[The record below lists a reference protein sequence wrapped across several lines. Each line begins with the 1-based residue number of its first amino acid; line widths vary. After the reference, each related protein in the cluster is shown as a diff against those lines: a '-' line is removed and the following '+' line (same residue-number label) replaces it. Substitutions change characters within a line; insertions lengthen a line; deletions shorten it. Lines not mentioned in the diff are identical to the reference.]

1 MMRFSHYV
9 RVYRDVGLKDSLATL
24 NQFLFKPIFKPI
36 LEFPKSK
43 QSEFHLSR
51 YGMNIQLREAAK
63 NLKISVVGPNLS
75 ISHSQHL
82 IRTLGFT
89 GEIIDCS
96 FPEFDL
102 CDLNVPDSSVDSIV
116 SDMVLEHLYGNPS
129 EAFRS
134 SFRVLKPGGIAVHT
148 TCFFH
153 HYHPKPYDHW
163 RFTLQ
168 GLERLAESVGFEVL
182 QTGGHGNWIMNK
194 SFRSKWLWKVKI
206 SESKLNPLSK
216 LLVRSNKEKPIYIWI
231 IARRPG

>member
-1 MMRFSHYV
+1 MRHY
-9 RVYRDVGLKDSLATL
+9 RATYRSVGFKDSLATV
-24 NQFLFKPIFKPI
+24 NQKIFKPVFKPL
-36 LEFPKSK
+36 LEFPKSD
-43 QSEFHLSR
+43 STGIHLSR

-182 QTGGHGNWIMNK
+182 QTGGHGNWIMNR

-206 SESKLNPLSK
+206 SESNLNPLRK
-216 LLVRSNKEKPIYIWI
+216 LLVKNDLDMPIYVWI

>member
-1 MMRFSHYV
+1 MRHY
-9 RVYRDVGLKDSLATL
+9 RATYRSVGFKDSLATV
-24 NQFLFKPIFKPI
+24 NQKIFKPVFKPL
-36 LEFPKSK
+36 LEFPKSY
-43 QSEFHLSR
+43 STGIHLSR

-153 HYHPKPYDHW
+153 HYHPKPFDHW
-163 RFTLQ
+163 RFTTQ
-168 GLERLAESVGFEVL
+168 GLARMAEVSGFEVL
-182 QTGGHGNWIMNK
+182 NVGSHGNKLVNK
-194 SFRSKWLWKVKI
+194 SFRSKWLWKIHV
-206 SESKLNPLSK
+206 SESKMNPFSK
-216 LLVRSNKEKPIYIWI
+216 LLIRDNPNLPIYVWI
-231 IARRPG
+231 IAKKP

>member
-1 MMRFSHYV
+1 MRHYLAT
-9 RVYRDVGLKDSLATL
+9 YRSVGFKDSLATV
-24 NQFLFKPIFKPI
+24 NQKIFKPVFKPL
-36 LEFPKSK
+36 LEFPKSD
-43 QSEFHLSR
+43 STGIHLSR

-182 QTGGHGNWIMNK
+182 QTGGHGNWIMNR

-206 SESKLNPLSK
+206 SESNLNPLRK
-216 LLVRSNKEKPIYIWI
+216 LLVKNDLDMPIYVWI